1 MSGQEGEALAQT
13 RFLAD
18 RMLGTLC
25 RYLRFMGYDT
35 VSASEM
41 AGGNSR
47 EDTLL
52 LSRARAEGRILL
64 TMDRD
69 LARRGGDDAVL
80 IEEKNVMD
88 QVRVLA
94 RAGLIVPEARFT
106 RCSLCNTLLRPARPA
121 EILRADYAPGRDPNR
136 TFYWCARC
144 RKLYWHGSHSRDLE
158 KRIQEFFLQGSPGL
172 D

>member
-1 MSGQEGEALAQT
+1 MSRQERERREQT

-41 AGGNSR
+41 TEGNTR

-52 LSRARAEGRILL
+52 LARARHEKRVLL

-69 LARRGGDDAVL
+69 LARRGGSDAFL
-80 IEEKNVMD
+80 IEEKAVMD
-88 QVRVLA
+88 QISALA
-94 RAGLIVPEARFT
+94 RAGLIIPGIRLT

-121 EILRADYAPGRDPNR
+121 EIARATYAPEQSHTK
-136 TFYWCARC
+136 TFFWCPRC
-144 RKLYWHGSHSRDLE
+144 HKLYWEGSHGRDLE
-158 KRIQEFFLQGSPGL
+158 KRIQDFFLQ